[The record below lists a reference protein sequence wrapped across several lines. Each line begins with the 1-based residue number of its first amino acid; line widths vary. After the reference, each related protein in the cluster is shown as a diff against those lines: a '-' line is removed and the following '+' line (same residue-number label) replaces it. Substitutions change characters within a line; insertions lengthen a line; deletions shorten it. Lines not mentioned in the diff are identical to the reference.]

1 MMRMIT
7 DTDYSGVRTSLTPQ
21 KTTRL
26 RNTNMIA
33 EYKTIENVTYDAMF
47 ILRQLFTWNET
58 NQTWETNYGIPTSIN
73 HKLSKPDN
81 WMDVAVEV
89 FDVMQQ
95 NYVYM
100 EECGFD
106 NKTNSLI
113 INGIKSLN

>member
-1 MMRMIT
+1 M
-7 DTDYSGVRTSLTPQ
+7 DTI
-21 KTTRL
+21 
-26 RNTNMIA
+26 MIA

-58 NQTWETNYGIPTSIN
+58 NQTWETNYGIPVSIN

-81 WMDVAVEV
+81 WMDVAFEV

-100 EECGFD
+100 EEFGFD
-106 NKTNSLI
+106 SKTKYLT
-113 INGIKSLN
+113 INGIRNLN